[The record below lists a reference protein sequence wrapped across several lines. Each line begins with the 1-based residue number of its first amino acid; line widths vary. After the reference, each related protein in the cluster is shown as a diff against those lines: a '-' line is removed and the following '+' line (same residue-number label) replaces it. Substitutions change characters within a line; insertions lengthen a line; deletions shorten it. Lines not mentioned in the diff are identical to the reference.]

1 MDPRSLDRLEFGRVT
16 AAIAAHAECPRA
28 AAGLAG
34 WRPLADREERRRENA
49 LLAEAIRRNGEPGP
63 WCFTGR
69 GELMLRLDPE
79 TGEGLDGPGLLE
91 VLSWLEAA
99 HATRE
104 AWREAESESRAPGT
118 VSGAAAGATPGAFA
132 RCPGLAARAGALP
145 RLDGLRTRLGKSLEP
160 DGRPSD
166 AASPAL
172 ARARRALA
180 EGERDL
186 ERKLERWARG
196 FGEGSYVTRHA
207 ERFVALVPAAGFP
220 RRRGIVHD
228 VSGSGQSLFV
238 EPLEACE
245 ENNRLMELRADA
257 AAEERRVLRELAEAV
272 RAETAELGATEE
284 VLVHLDTLR
293 ARARWAGEIGGVALD
308 PGAPRLRLDGARHPL
323 LAQGERRSAVV
334 PLDITLGPDE
344 RLLVVSGP
352 NMGGKTV
359 LLKTVGL
366 CVVLGHAAL
375 PVPAREGSE
384 LPEISCVVADL
395 GDEQSVDQGLSTF
408 AAHLRS
414 LAEMADRAS
423 PTSLL
428 LCDEL
433 GAGTDPD
440 EGASL
445 GRALIEHFAA
455 RLAWGVITTHLGTL
469 KRAPAEVP
477 GVCGGSLEFDHATL
491 TPRYRFLPGVPGAS
505 HALEVAER
513 LEFPPALLERARHL
527 TPESTR
533 EVERLIA
540 SLQGARRRMDDET
553 ARLEAARAAADAA
566 AETSRAAAAATR
578 DELKDLRRRLTS
590 ESDSLLARARELW
603 QTVQRESRRE
613 EKRRMG
619 AGELRAGIEAVE
631 AESEALRRAAAAA
644 AGESAGALAERPI
657 EAGTLAV
664 GQRVRVA
671 DLGIE
676 AEVATLPD
684 AEGKLTLRRGSWN
697 IQSHVSRLA
706 ATEGAPPPPRVNGGA
721 SWNAPEEAPS
731 LEIDLRGKE
740 MDDALRALDQEM
752 DRALMHGL
760 TELRIIHGVGRGVLR
775 AAVERHLTGH
785 PQVASQRLGAAGE
798 GGRGVTIV
806 RLR

>member
-1 MDPRSLDRLEFGRVT
+1 MEALVEGVDSRSLDRLEFGRVT
-16 AAIAAHAECPRA
+16 AAIAAGAESPRA
-28 AAGLAG
+28 ARALAG
-34 WRPLADREERRRENA
+34 WQPIADREERRRENA
-49 LLAEAIRRNGEPGP
+49 LLAEAIRRNREPGA

-69 GELMLRLDPE
+69 GELQPRLEAE
-79 TGEGLDGPGLLE
+79 TGELDGWGLLD

-104 AWREAESESRAPGT
+104 AWSEEDS
-118 VSGAAAGATPGAFA
+118 AARFA
-132 RCPGLAARAGALP
+132 GLAARAARLP
-145 RLDGLRTRLGKSLEP
+145 RLDALRQRLGKSLEP
-160 DGRPSD
+160 DGRLSD

-172 ARARRALA
+172 ARARKTLA
-180 EGERDL
+180 EGERQL
-186 ERKLERWARG
+186 EKKLERWAHG

-228 VSGSGQSLFV
+228 VSNSGQSLFV
-238 EPLEACE
+238 EPIEACE
-245 ENNRLMELRADA
+245 ENNRLIELRAGA

-272 RAETAELGATEE
+272 RAETEALALAEEL
-284 VLVHLDTLR
+284 LVHLDTLR
-293 ARARWAGEIGGVALD
+293 ARARWAGETGALALD
-308 PGAPRLRLDGARHPL
+308 PGSARLKLEGARHPL
-323 LAQGERRSAVV
+323 LVKGEAKRTVV
-334 PLDITLGPDE
+334 PLDLVLGPDD

-375 PVPAREGSE
+375 PVPAKEGSE
-384 LPEISCVVADL
+384 LPEITNVVADL

-414 LAEMADRAS
+414 LAEMAEQAS
-423 PTSLL
+423 PATLV

-433 GAGTDPD
+433 GAGTDPE

-455 RLAWGVITTHLGTL
+455 RGTWGVITTHLGTL

-477 GVCGGSLEFDHATL
+477 GVCGGSLEFDRETL

-513 LEFPPALLERARHL
+513 LSFPPALLARARAL
-527 TPESTR
+527 TPEAAL
-533 EVERLIA
+533 EVERLVV
-540 SLQGARRRMDDET
+540 SLQEARRRMDEES
-553 ARLEAARAAADAA
+553 ARFAAARAAAE
-566 AETSRAAAAATR
+566 AEGAELNRAKEASRA
-578 DELKDLRRRLTS
+578 ELSGLKRRLTS
-590 ESDSLLARARELW
+590 ESEVLLAHARELW
-603 QTVQRESRRE
+603 QTVQREARRE
-613 EKRRMG
+613 EKRRVG
-619 AGELRAGIEAVE
+619 AGELKAGIEAVE
-631 AESEALRRAAAAA
+631 AESEALRRAAQAA
-644 AGESAGALAERPI
+644 AGEPAGSAPAGPVEAKALAI
-657 EAGTLAV
+657 

-676 AEVATLPD
+676 AEVASLPD
-684 AEGKLTLRRGSWN
+684 AEGRLTLRRGNWN

-706 ATEGAPPPPRVNGGA
+706 PAEGAEAAAPARMNGRGA
-721 SWNAPEEAPS
+721 TWTTPEEAPS
-731 LEIDLRGKE
+731 LEVDLRGKE
-740 MDDALRALDQEM
+740 MDEALRALDHEL
-752 DRALMHGL
+752 DRALIHGL
-760 TELRIIHGVGRGVLR
+760 NELRIIHGVGRGVLR

-785 PQVASQRLGAAGE
+785 PQVASQRLGVVGE

-806 RLR
+806 RLK

>member
-1 MDPRSLDRLEFGRVT
+1 MT
-16 AAIAAHAECPRA
+16 AAIAAHAESARA
-28 AAGLAG
+28 RDALAR
-34 WRPLADREERRRENA
+34 WQPLSGREERRAENG
-49 LLAEAIRRNGEPGP
+49 LLAEAIRRSGEPGP
-63 WCFTGR
+63 WCFVGR
-69 GELMLRLDPE
+69 GELIARLDPE
-79 TGEGLDGPGLLE
+79 AGEGLDGPGLLE

-104 AWREAESESRAPGT
+104 AWHDPEH
-118 VSGAAAGATPGAFA
+118 AARFPA
-132 RCPGLAARAGALP
+132 LAARAGALP
-145 RLDGLRTRLGKSLEP
+145 RLEALRGRLGGSLEP
-160 DGRPSD
+160 DGRVSD
-166 AASPAL
+166 AASPGLKRARHAL
-172 ARARRALA
+172 AA
-180 EGERDL
+180 GERDI
-186 ERKLERWARG
+186 ERRLERWAKG

-245 ENNRLMELRADA
+245 ENNRLMELRAEA
-257 AAEERRVLRELAEAV
+257 SEEERRVLRELAAAV
-272 RAETAELGATEE
+272 RAEAGPLAGLEE
-284 VLVHLDTLR
+284 TLVHLDTLR
-293 ARARWAGEIGGVALD
+293 ARARWAAETGGVALD
-308 PGAPRLRLDGARHPL
+308 PGGERLKLEGARHPL
-323 LAQGERRSAVV
+323 LLRSAPGGQVV
-334 PLDITLGPDE
+334 PLDLTLGPGD

-384 LPEISCVVADL
+384 LPEITCVVADL

-414 LAEMADRAS
+414 LAAMAEQAS

-433 GAGTDPD
+433 GAGTDPE

-455 RLAWGVITTHLGTL
+455 RRAWGVVTTHLGSL

-477 GVCGGSLEFDHATL
+477 GVCGGSLEFDGETL
-491 TPRYRFLPGVPGAS
+491 ASRFRFLPGVPGAS
-505 HALEVAER
+505 HALSVAER
-513 LEFPPALLERARHL
+513 LGFPPALLARARGL
-527 TPESTR
+527 TPDSTR

-540 SLQGARRRMDDET
+540 SLHEARRRMDEESG
-553 ARLEAARAAADAA
+553 RLEEARAAAEREAASHEAA
-566 AETSRAAAAATR
+566 AESAREQLTA
-578 DELKDLRRRLTS
+578 LRRRLTS
-590 ESDSLLARARELW
+590 ESEALLARARELW
-603 QTVQRESRRE
+603 QTVQREARRA
-613 EKRRMG
+613 EKRR
-619 AGELRAGIEAVE
+619 ADSGELRASIEAVE
-631 AESEALRRAAAAA
+631 ADAESLRRTAETAAGGSAKEPSLDAAA
-644 AGESAGALAERPI
+644 
-657 EAGTLAV
+657 LAV

-671 DLGIE
+671 DLGVE
-676 AEVATLPD
+676 AEVASLPD
-684 AEGKLTLRRGSWN
+684 AEGRLTLRRGSWN

-706 ATEGAPPPPRVNGGA
+706 PATGAAAPVRVNGAGA
-721 SWNAPEEAPS
+721 TWTTPEEAPS
-731 LEIDLRGKE
+731 LEVDLRGLE
-740 MDDALRALDQEM
+740 ADDALRQLDQAM
-752 DRALMHGL
+752 DRALMSGL

-785 PQVASQRLGAAGE
+785 AQVASQRLGVVGE

>member
-1 MDPRSLDRLEFGRVT
+1 VDSRSLDRLEFGRVT
-16 AAIAAHAECPRA
+16 AAIAARAECPRA
-28 AAGLAG
+28 VAALAG
-34 WRPLADREERRRENA
+34 WQPIPGREERRRENA
-49 LLAEAIRRNGEPGP
+49 LLGEVIRRNGEPGP

-69 GELMLRLDPE
+69 GELMSRLDPE
-79 TGEGLDGPGLLE
+79 AGERLDGPGLLE

-99 HATRE
+99 QAVRE
-104 AWREAESESRAPGT
+104 AWQEEESSARFLRLAERAR
-118 VSGAAAGATPGAFA
+118 S
-132 RCPGLAARAGALP
+132 LP
-145 RLDGLRTRLGKSLEP
+145 RLEALRARLAKSLEP
-160 DGRPSD
+160 DGRLSD

-180 EGERDL
+180 EGERRI

-238 EPLEACE
+238 EPIEACE
-245 ENNRLMELRADA
+245 ENNQLIELRAEA
-257 AAEERRVLRELAEAV
+257 TAEERRVLRELAEAV
-272 RAETAELGATEE
+272 RAEAGALAATEE

-293 ARARWAGEIGGVALD
+293 ARARWAAEIGAVALD
-308 PGAPRLRLDGARHPL
+308 PGAGRLKLEGARHPL
-323 LAQGERRSAVV
+323 LAQGERKSAVV
-334 PLDITLGPDE
+334 PLDLTLEPDA
-344 RLLVVSGP
+344 RMLVVSGP

-414 LAEMADRAS
+414 LSEMADQAS
-423 PTSLL
+423 PESLL

-433 GAGTDPD
+433 GAGTDPE
-440 EGASL
+440 EGAAL

-455 RLAWGVITTHLGTL
+455 RRAWGVVTTHLGTL

-477 GVCGGSLEFDHATL
+477 GVCGGSLEFDRETL

-513 LEFPPALLERARHL
+513 LEFPPALLERARSL

-533 EVERLIA
+533 EVEHLIG
-540 SLQGARRRMDDET
+540 SLQDARRRMDDET
-553 ARLEAARAAADAA
+553 GRLEAARAAAEAA
-566 AETSRAAAAATR
+566 TETHRAAAAATR
-578 DELKDLRRRLTS
+578 EELSNLKRRLTS
-590 ESDSLLARARELW
+590 ESEVLLANARELW
-603 QTVQRESRRE
+603 QTVQREARRE
-613 EKRRMG
+613 EKRRVG
-619 AGELRAGIEAVE
+619 AGELRSSIEAVE
-631 AESEALRRAAAAA
+631 AESEALSRAAAAA
-644 AGESAGALAERPI
+644 AGESAEARSAGVEAGALAI
-657 EAGTLAV
+657 
-664 GQRVRVA
+664 GQRVRLP
-671 DLGIE
+671 DLGVE

-706 ATEGAPPPPRVNGGA
+706 PVAGAAPAPARRNGTGAT
-721 SWNAPEEAPS
+721 WTTPEEAPS
-731 LEIDLRGKE
+731 LDVDLRGKE
-740 MDDALRALDQEM
+740 MDEALQQLDHAL
-752 DRALMHGL
+752 DRALVHGL

-775 AAVERHLTGH
+775 AAVERHLKGH
-785 PQVASQRLGAAGE
+785 PQVASQRLGAIGE